1 MTMSHRIKVPD
12 KGIYMISKEHSTL
25 LKAVETLSNRGLN
38 CNVLIRGN
46 TGCGKSELVTQFAAT
61 HRRPLAV
68 LEIGQLS
75 ESKQIFG
82 YTDLR
87 DGETAYIPGLFTQA
101 IQTPNCVVHLQEI
114 NRPETDKALN
124 AIFSVL
130 DDTFRSVYV
139 DEMQTY
145 VKVAPGVTFFATL
158 NEGYEFIGTMPLD
171 VALENRFEFK
181 LEVGYLPSEIERNIL
196 LIKGLLSPDDTT
208 QLLSMVNT
216 LRQNTET
223 PIHISTRDTI
233 NMARLV
239 GAGVSLFLS
248 LKTVVGS
255 SVDKLESLLLSNQ
268 LEGVET
274 PEIDDLSNN
283 TYESM

>member
-1 MTMSHRIKVPD
+1 
-12 KGIYMISKEHSTL
+12 
-25 LKAVETLSNRGLN
+25 
-38 CNVLIRGN
+38 
-46 TGCGKSELVTQFAAT
+46 
-61 HRRPLAV
+61 
-68 LEIGQLS
+68 
-75 ESKQIFG
+75 
-82 YTDLR
+82 
-87 DGETAYIPGLFTQA
+87 
-101 IQTPNCVVHLQEI
+101 
-114 NRPETDKALN
+114 
-124 AIFSVL
+124 
-130 DDTFRSVYV
+130 
-139 DEMQTY
+139 
-145 VKVAPGVTFFATL
+145 
-158 NEGYEFIGTMPLD
+158 MPLD

-181 LEVGYLPSEIERNIL
+181 LEVGYLPNEIERNIL

-216 LRQNTET
+216 LRQNAET

>member
-1 MTMSHRIKVPD
+1 
-12 KGIYMISKEHSTL
+12 
-25 LKAVETLSNRGLN
+25 
-38 CNVLIRGN
+38 
-46 TGCGKSELVTQFAAT
+46 
-61 HRRPLAV
+61 
-68 LEIGQLS
+68 
-75 ESKQIFG
+75 
-82 YTDLR
+82 
-87 DGETAYIPGLFTQA
+87 
-101 IQTPNCVVHLQEI
+101 
-114 NRPETDKALN
+114 
-124 AIFSVL
+124 
-130 DDTFRSVYV
+130 
-139 DEMQTY
+139 
-145 VKVAPGVTFFATL
+145 L

-181 LEVGYLPSEIERNIL
+181 LEVGYLPNEIERNIL

-216 LRQNTET
+216 LRQNAET